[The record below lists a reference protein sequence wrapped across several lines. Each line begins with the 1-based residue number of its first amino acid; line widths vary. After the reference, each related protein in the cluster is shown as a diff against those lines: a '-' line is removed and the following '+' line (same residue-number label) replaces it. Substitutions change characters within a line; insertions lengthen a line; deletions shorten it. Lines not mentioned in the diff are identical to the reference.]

1 MSPALC
7 STWSCAAHTQLW
19 YGQHCTSLWCDLGP
33 ALEMAVSVYVAVEY
47 MVGLPTKMAQDCWA
61 CRMLENTSAI
71 QGQLLALCSL
81 RLILVTLLLVHGQ
94 FLHLTDHRCCIVGL
108 LKCNRENSNVW
119 GNSAEWRSW
128 HGSVANDQEK
138 CTTRGSLQFSG
149 GLRTLCWN

>member
-7 STWSCAAHTQLW
+7 STWSCAAHIQLW
-19 YGQHCTSLWCDLGP
+19 YSQHCTSLWCDLGP

-61 CRMLENTSAI
+61 CRTLENTLAI

-94 FLHLTDHRCCIVGL
+94 FLHLTDHCCCIVGL
-108 LKCNRENSNVW
+108 LKCKRENSNDTHFSRLVE
-119 GNSAEWRSW
+119 SRYCV
-128 HGSVANDQEK
+128 HKQEK
-138 CTTRGSLQFSG
+138 ITKCYFLFYAISQVLISSL
-149 GLRTLCWN
+149 R